1 MKQCHIAVFAE
12 NADTILSVFN
22 PAVYERLFPGSRL
35 SVQFATGKATSGQ
48 FTTGSAP
55 AWAACLFHRRYMIS
69 EGLPAYCATDY
80 AFDQL
85 AGNLKKP
92 QMEEFTNVHYVAL
105 WGFGIAALFGF
116 VANKTHFCVMGA
128 ISDVI
133 HMGSKGRLGAWL
145 LAIGIAVLGTQALQL
160 AGVID
165 VGESRYLGPSFL
177 WLSYLVGGLLFGI
190 GMTLAAGCGQRNLV
204 RFGAGDLK
212 AFVVLLVMGVSA
224 YMTLRGLF
232 GIVRGNLLDAVS
244 VDLAEHGLANQ
255 SMVSAVQSWTGIDNA
270 DLIRGL
276 LTALIGG
283 GLLAYALKQRTLRE
297 SMNNILAGVV
307 VGACVIAGW
316 YVTGF
321 LGVDDFDPVPVE
333 SMSFIS
339 STGNTVNYLMSFT
352 GSTVNFG
359 IAIVVGMIAGSFV
372 YAVISGSLRVETF
385 SNRSEMVRHLVGGA
399 LMGFGGVVSVGCTIG
414 QGVTGISSLA
424 MGSLLATVAIVFGS
438 ALTMKVEYYLLDE
451 MSFAQALAMAL
462 ADLVVP
468 GRSESA

>member
-1 MKQCHIAVFAE
+1 
-12 NADTILSVFN
+12 
-22 PAVYERLFPGSRL
+22 
-35 SVQFATGKATSGQ
+35 
-48 FTTGSAP
+48 
-55 AWAACLFHRRYMIS
+55 
-69 EGLPAYCATDY
+69 
-80 AFDQL
+80 
-85 AGNLKKP
+85 
-92 QMEEFTNVHYVAL
+92 MEEFTNVHYVAL
-105 WGFGIAALFGF
+105 WGFGIAAVFGF

-165 VGESRYLGPSFL
+165 VGESRYLDPSFM
-177 WLSYLVGGLLFGI
+177 WLGYLVGGVLFGI

-204 RFGAGDLK
+204 RFGGGNLK

-232 GIVRGNLLDAVS
+232 GVVRVNLVDPAS
-244 VDLAEHGLANQ
+244 IDLAELGLDNQ
-255 SMVSAVQSWTGIDNA
+255 SMVTAVQSWAGIDNA
-270 DLIRGL
+270 ELVRGL
-276 LTALIGG
+276 LAVLIGG
-283 GLLAYALKQRTLRE
+283 GLLAYALKQRSLRE
-297 SMNNILAGVV
+297 SMDNILSGVV
-307 VGACVIAGW
+307 IGATVIAAW

-359 IAIVVGMIAGSFV
+359 IALVFGMIAGSFA
-372 YAVISGSLRVETF
+372 YAVISGNFRVETF
-385 SNRSEMVRHLVGGA
+385 SNRSEMLSHLAGGA
-399 LMGFGGVVSVGCTIG
+399 LMGIGGILSVGCTIG
-414 QGVTGISSLA
+414 QGVTGMSSLA

-451 MSFAQALAMAL
+451 MGFGQALTRAL

-468 GRSESA
+468 GRRERA

>member
-1 MKQCHIAVFAE
+1 
-12 NADTILSVFN
+12 
-22 PAVYERLFPGSRL
+22 
-35 SVQFATGKATSGQ
+35 
-48 FTTGSAP
+48 
-55 AWAACLFHRRYMIS
+55 
-69 EGLPAYCATDY
+69 
-80 AFDQL
+80 
-85 AGNLKKP
+85 
-92 QMEEFTNVHYVAL
+92 MEEFTNVHYVAL
-105 WGFGIAALFGF
+105 WGFGIAAVFGF

-160 AGVID
+160 AGIID
-165 VGESRYLGPSFL
+165 VGESRYLGPNFM

-204 RFGAGDLK
+204 RFGGGDLK

-232 GIVRGNLLDAVS
+232 GIVRINLVDPAS
-244 VDLAEHGLANQ
+244 VDLAEHGLTDQ
-255 SMVSAVQSWTGIDNA
+255 SMVSAVQSLTGIANG
-270 DLIRGL
+270 DLVRGL

-283 GLLAYALKQRTLRE
+283 GLLAYALKQRALRE
-297 SMNNILAGVV
+297 SMDNILVGIVI
-307 VGACVIAGW
+307 GACVIAGW

-339 STGNTVNYLMSFT
+339 SSGNSVNYLMSFT
-352 GSTVNFG
+352 GATINFG
-359 IAIVVGMIAGSFV
+359 IALIFGMIAGSFV
-372 YAVISGSLRVETF
+372 YAVISGNCRIETF
-385 SNRSEMVRHLVGGA
+385 SKRAQMVSHLVGGA
-399 LMGFGGVVSVGCTIG
+399 LMGFGGILSVGCTIG
-414 QGVTGISSLA
+414 QGVTGLSSLA
-424 MGSLLATVAIVFGS
+424 MGSLLATLAIVFGS

-451 MSFAQALAMAL
+451 MGFGQALTTAL
-462 ADLVVP
+462 ADLIIP

>member
-1 MKQCHIAVFAE
+1 
-12 NADTILSVFN
+12 
-22 PAVYERLFPGSRL
+22 
-35 SVQFATGKATSGQ
+35 
-48 FTTGSAP
+48 
-55 AWAACLFHRRYMIS
+55 
-69 EGLPAYCATDY
+69 
-80 AFDQL
+80 
-85 AGNLKKP
+85 
-92 QMEEFTNVHYVAL
+92 MEEFTNVHYVAL
-105 WGFGIAALFGF
+105 WGFGIAAVFGF

-160 AGVID
+160 AGIID
-165 VGESRYLGPSFL
+165 VGESRYLGPNFM

-204 RFGAGDLK
+204 RFGGGDLK

-232 GIVRGNLLDAVS
+232 GIVRINLVDAAS
-244 VDLAEHGLANQ
+244 VDLAEHGLTDQ
-255 SMVSAVQSWTGIDNA
+255 SMVSAVQSLTGIANG
-270 DLIRGL
+270 DLVRGL

-283 GLLAYALKQRTLRE
+283 GLLAYALKQRALRE
-297 SMNNILAGVV
+297 SMDNILVGIVI
-307 VGACVIAGW
+307 GACVIAGW

-339 STGNTVNYLMSFT
+339 SSGNSVNYLMSFT
-352 GSTVNFG
+352 GATINFG
-359 IAIVVGMIAGSFV
+359 IALIFGMIAGSFV
-372 YAVISGSLRVETF
+372 YAVISGNFRIETF
-385 SNRSEMVRHLVGGA
+385 SKRAQMVSHLVGGA
-399 LMGFGGVVSVGCTIG
+399 LMGFGGILSVGCTIG
-414 QGVTGISSLA
+414 QGVTGLSSLA
-424 MGSLLATVAIVFGS
+424 MGSLLATLAIVFGS

-451 MSFAQALAMAL
+451 MGFGQALTTAL
-462 ADLVVP
+462 ADLIIP

>member
-1 MKQCHIAVFAE
+1 
-12 NADTILSVFN
+12 
-22 PAVYERLFPGSRL
+22 
-35 SVQFATGKATSGQ
+35 
-48 FTTGSAP
+48 
-55 AWAACLFHRRYMIS
+55 
-69 EGLPAYCATDY
+69 
-80 AFDQL
+80 
-85 AGNLKKP
+85 
-92 QMEEFTNVHYVAL
+92 MEEFTNVHYVAL
-105 WGFGIAALFGF
+105 WGFGIAAVFGF

-160 AGVID
+160 AGIID
-165 VGESRYLGPSFL
+165 VGESRYLGPNFM

-204 RFGAGDLK
+204 RFGGGDLK

-232 GIVRGNLLDAVS
+232 GVVRINLVDPAS
-244 VDLAEHGLANQ
+244 VDLAEHGLADQ
-255 SMVSAVQSWTGIDNA
+255 SMVSAVQSLTGIANG
-270 DLIRGL
+270 DLVRGL

-283 GLLAYALKQRTLRE
+283 GLLAYALKQRALRE
-297 SMNNILAGVV
+297 SMDNILVGIVI
-307 VGACVIAGW
+307 GACVIAGW

-339 STGNTVNYLMSFT
+339 SSGNSVNYLMSFT
-352 GSTVNFG
+352 GATINFG
-359 IAIVVGMIAGSFV
+359 IALIFGMIAGSFV
-372 YAVISGSLRVETF
+372 YAVISGNFRIETF
-385 SNRSEMVRHLVGGA
+385 SKRAQMVSHLVGGA
-399 LMGFGGVVSVGCTIG
+399 LMGFGGILSVGCTIG
-414 QGVTGISSLA
+414 QGVTGLSSLA
-424 MGSLLATVAIVFGS
+424 MGSLLATLAIVFGS

-451 MSFAQALAMAL
+451 MGFGQALTTAL
-462 ADLVVP
+462 ADLIIP